1 MFYITMTVKA
11 FNPDSPLNERRM
23 VIRRSGEDVETVD
36 LPWGLQPREPGARRD
51 AVLRAEDRIFPSHR
65 SLVTASEFRH
75 RSHGQ
80 EIIAS
85 VWFYLFRR
93 DIAPGDP

>member
-1 MFYITMTVKA
+1 MTVKA
-11 FNPDSPLNERRM
+11 FNSDSPLNERRI
-23 VIRRSGEDVETVD
+23 VIRRSGEDVEMID
-36 LPWGLQPREPGARRD
+36 LPWSLQPGEPGARRY

-93 DIAPGDP
+93 NMAPGDP

>member
-51 AVLRAEDRIFPSHR
+51 LVDIMADWVPDEAVRNRIFAGNAAECFGFP
-65 SLVTASEFRH
+65 
-75 RSHGQ
+75 
-80 EIIAS
+80 
-85 VWFYLFRR
+85 
-93 DIAPGDP
+93 PP